1 MGFMDLIN
9 KAGKRSSSEIE
20 EEHIE
25 EATAEEEHNEQEEAY
40 DVDSVYA
47 EDDTEEAESDEI
59 YASDDVYESSEDVYK
74 STDTQDDSI
83 YEQISNSEENEED
96 YTVEAHGIKE
106 KLGSTA
112 KSGCNIVV
120 TGCCGCGNSTVA
132 YNLAVVLAKLGFKTL
147 IVDFDT
153 IDRALSYVGADS
165 YEALGLESMSLE
177 SAINQG
183 VRLGS
188 AIRGVRKGLYA
199 IGLGAAVD
207 AYSFEETVKVEN
219 IAKFMSDAKNQFE
232 FVVYDI
238 PLYTSIGK
246 CTTAVSICD
255 RLLLTSGANTSDM
268 MKTVTALTNIE
279 DDTLLRMMFTKST
292 PVFTKM
298 KQGGLILGRKT
309 ASEKDIVKQADA
321 IIQWLAGEDIGVH
334 FSDMNRAVSIKYD
347 DKYDECWYKKPAVSC
362 SKEISND
369 FLNLISRAI

>member
-1 MGFMDLIN
+1 MGFRDLIN
-9 KAGKRSSSEIE
+9 KASKRSSSEIE
-20 EEHIE
+20 DEHID
-25 EATAEEEHNEQEEAY
+25 EATAEEEHNENEEAY
-40 DVDSVYA
+40 DIDSVYGEDST
-47 EDDTEEAESDEI
+47 EDDESDDI
-59 YASDDVYESSEDVYK
+59 YASDDVYESSENVYE
-74 STDTQDDSI
+74 STDSQDDSI
-83 YEQISNSEENEED
+83 YEQISSSDESEED
-96 YTVEAHGIKE
+96 YTVGAQGIRE
-106 KLGSTA
+106 KLESTA

-132 YNLAVVLAKLGFKTL
+132 YNLAVTLAKLGFKTL

-153 IDRALSYVGADS
+153 IDRSLSYIGSDS

-207 AYSFEETVKVEN
+207 AYSFDETVKVDN
-219 IAKFMSDAKNQFE
+219 IAKFMSDAKTQFE

-238 PLYTSIGK
+238 PLYTSLGK
-246 CTTAVSICD
+246 CMTAVSICD
-255 RLLLTSGANTSDM
+255 RLLLTSGASTSDM
-268 MKTVTALTNIE
+268 MKTITALTNIE

-292 PVFTKM
+292 PVFTKVR
-298 KQGGLILGRKT
+298 QGGLILGKKT
-309 ASEKDIVKQADA
+309 ASERDIVKQADA
-321 IIQWLAGEDIGVH
+321 IIKWLAGEDIGVH
-334 FSDMNRAVSIKYD
+334 FSDMNKAVSIKYD
-347 DKYDECWYKKPAVSC
+347 EKYDECWYRKPAVSC

>member
-1 MGFMDLIN
+1 MGFMELIN
-9 KAGKRSSSEIE
+9 KTGKKSSSEVE

-25 EATAEEEHNEQEEAY
+25 EATAEYDYNEHGEEY
-40 DVDSVYA
+40 DVDSVYE
-47 EDDTEEAESDEI
+47 EDNMEEAESEDT
-59 YASDDVYESSEDVYK
+59 YASDDVYESNEDDY
-74 STDTQDDSI
+74 DSI
-83 YEQISNSEENEED
+83 DSHADNIYDQISSSEESEED
-96 YTVEAHGIKE
+96 YTVGAQAIKE
-106 KLGSTA
+106 KLESTA

-153 IDRALSYVGADS
+153 IDRALSYIGADS

-232 FVVYDI
+232 FIVYDI

-268 MKTVTALTNIE
+268 MKTITALTNIE
-279 DDTLLRMMFTKST
+279 DDTLLRIMFTKST

-298 KQGGLILGRKT
+298 KQGGLVLGRKT
-309 ASEKDIVKQADA
+309 TSEKDIVRQADA

>member
-1 MGFMDLIN
+1 MLF
-9 KAGKRSSSEIE
+9 RS
-20 EEHIE
+20 
-25 EATAEEEHNEQEEAY
+25 
-40 DVDSVYA
+40 
-47 EDDTEEAESDEI
+47 
-59 YASDDVYESSEDVYK
+59 
-74 STDTQDDSI
+74 
-83 YEQISNSEENEED
+83 
-96 YTVEAHGIKE
+96 
-106 KLGSTA
+106 
-112 KSGCNIVV
+112 NIVV

-153 IDRALSYVGADS
+153 VDRSLSYIGSDS

-219 IAKFMSDAKNQFE
+219 IAKFMSDAKTQFE

-238 PLYTSIGK
+238 PLYTSLGK

-255 RLLLTSGANTSDM
+255 RLLLTSGANTSDI
-268 MKTVTALTNIE
+268 MKTITALTNIE

-298 KQGGLILGRKT
+298 KQGGLVLGRKT
-309 ASEKDIVKQADA
+309 TSEKDIVKHADA

-334 FSDMNRAVSIKYD
+334 FSDMNKAVSIKYD
-347 DKYDECWYKKPAVSC
+347 EKYDECWYRKPAVSC

>member
-1 MGFMDLIN
+1 MGFKDLIN
-9 KAGKRSSSEIE
+9 KAGKRSSSEVE
-20 EEHIE
+20 EEHIDN
-25 EATAEEEHNEQEEAY
+25 TTEEENNENDDAY
-40 DVDSVYA
+40 DIDSAYE
-47 EDDTEEAESDEI
+47 EDSTEETESDDI
-59 YASDDVYESSEDVYK
+59 YASEDVYESSEEVYAG
-74 STDTQDDSI
+74 TNQQDDSI
-83 YEQISNSEENEED
+83 YDQISSSEESEED
-96 YTVEAHGIKE
+96 YTVGSQSIRE
-106 KLGSTA
+106 KLASTA

-153 IDRALSYVGADS
+153 VDRSLSYIGSDS

-219 IAKFMSDAKNQFE
+219 IAKFMSDAKTQFE

-238 PLYTSIGK
+238 PLYTSLGK

-255 RLLLTSGANTSDM
+255 RLLLTSGANTSDI
-268 MKTVTALTNIE
+268 MKTITALTNIE

-309 ASEKDIVKQADA
+309 TSEKDIVKHADA

-334 FSDMNRAVSIKYD
+334 FSDMNKAVSIKYD
-347 DKYDECWYKKPAVSC
+347 EKYDECWYRKPAVSC

>member
-1 MGFMDLIN
+1 MGFKDLIN
-9 KAGKRSSSEIE
+9 KACKRSSSEVE
-20 EEHIE
+20 EEHIDN
-25 EATAEEEHNEQEEAY
+25 TTEEENDENDDAY
-40 DVDSVYA
+40 DIDSAYE
-47 EDDTEEAESDEI
+47 EDNTEEAEPDDI
-59 YASDDVYESSEDVYK
+59 YASEDVYESSEDVYAG
-74 STDTQDDSI
+74 TNQQDDSI
-83 YEQISNSEENEED
+83 YDQISSSEESDED
-96 YTVEAHGIKE
+96 YTVGSQSIRE
-106 KLGSTA
+106 KLASTA

-153 IDRALSYVGADS
+153 VDRSLSYIGSDS

-219 IAKFMSDAKNQFE
+219 IAKFMSDAKTQFE

-238 PLYTSIGK
+238 PLYTSLGK

-255 RLLLTSGANTSDM
+255 RLLLTSGANTSDI
-268 MKTVTALTNIE
+268 MKTITALTNIE

-298 KQGGLILGRKT
+298 KQGCLILGRKT
-309 ASEKDIVKQADA
+309 TSEKDIVKHADA

-334 FSDMNRAVSIKYD
+334 FSDMNKAVSIKYD
-347 DKYDECWYKKPAVSC
+347 EKYDECWYRKPVVSC

>member
-1 MGFMDLIN
+1 MGFKDLIN
-9 KAGKRSSSEIE
+9 KAGKRSSSEEE
-20 EEHIE
+20 EEHIDN
-25 EATAEEEHNEQEEAY
+25 TTEEENNENDDAY
-40 DVDSVYA
+40 DIDSAYE
-47 EDDTEEAESDEI
+47 EDSTEEAESDDI
-59 YASDDVYESSEDVYK
+59 YASEDVYESSDEAYAG
-74 STDTQDDSI
+74 TNQQDDSI
-83 YEQISNSEENEED
+83 YDQISSEESEED
-96 YTVEAHGIKE
+96 YTVGSQSIRE
-106 KLGSTA
+106 KLASTA

-153 IDRALSYVGADS
+153 VDRSLSYIGSDS

-219 IAKFMSDAKNQFE
+219 IAKFMSDAKTQFE

-238 PLYTSIGK
+238 PLYTSLGK

-255 RLLLTSGANTSDM
+255 RLLLTSGANTSDI
-268 MKTVTALTNIE
+268 MKTITALTNIE

-298 KQGGLILGRKT
+298 KQGCLILGRKT
-309 ASEKDIVKQADA
+309 TSEKDIVKHADA

-334 FSDMNRAVSIKYD
+334 FSDMNKAVSIKYD
-347 DKYDECWYKKPAVSC
+347 EKYDECWHRKPAVSC

>member
-1 MGFMDLIN
+1 MGFKDLIN
-9 KAGKRSSSEIE
+9 KAGKKSNSTVE
-20 EEHIE
+20 EENIE
-25 EATAEEEHNEQEEAY
+25 NIPAEEENIENDDAY
-40 DVDSVYA
+40 DIDSVYV
-47 EDDTEEAESDEI
+47 EESKEEAESDDI
-59 YASDDVYESSEDVYK
+59 YASDDVYESSDDGYNG
-74 STDTQDDSI
+74 TDLHEESI
-83 YEQISNSEENEED
+83 YDQISDSEESEED
-96 YTVEAHGIKE
+96 YTVGSQGIRE
-106 KLGSTA
+106 KLESTA

-132 YNLAVVLAKLGFKTL
+132 YNLAVTLAKLGFKTL

-153 IDRALSYVGADS
+153 IDRSLSYIGSDS

-207 AYSFEETVKVEN
+207 AYSFEETVKVDN
-219 IAKFMSDAKNQFE
+219 IAKFMSDAKTQFE

-238 PLYTSIGK
+238 PLYTSLGK

-255 RLLLTSGANTSDM
+255 RLLLTSGASTSEI
-268 MKTVTALTNIE
+268 MKTITALTNIE

-298 KQGGLILGRKT
+298 RQGGLILGKKT
-309 ASEKDIVKQADA
+309 TSERDIVKQADA
-321 IIQWLAGEDIGVH
+321 IIKWLAGEDIGVH
-334 FSDMNRAVSIKYD
+334 FSDMNKAVPIKYD
-347 DKYDECWYKKPAVSC
+347 EKYDECWYKKPAVSC

>member
-1 MGFMDLIN
+1 MGFKDLIN
-9 KAGKRSSSEIE
+9 KAGKRSSSEVE
-20 EEHIE
+20 EEHIDN
-25 EATAEEEHNEQEEAY
+25 TTEEENDENDDAY
-40 DVDSVYA
+40 DIDSAYE
-47 EDDTEEAESDEI
+47 EDNTEEAEPDDI
-59 YASDDVYESSEDVYK
+59 YASEDVYESSEDVYAG
-74 STDTQDDSI
+74 TNQQDDSI
-83 YEQISNSEENEED
+83 YDQISSSEESDED
-96 YTVEAHGIKE
+96 YTVGSQSIRE
-106 KLGSTA
+106 KLASTA

-153 IDRALSYVGADS
+153 VDRSLSYIGSDS
-165 YEALGLESMSLE
+165 YGALGLESMSLE

-219 IAKFMSDAKNQFE
+219 IAKFMSDAKTQFE

-238 PLYTSIGK
+238 PLYTSLGK

-255 RLLLTSGANTSDM
+255 RLLLTSGANTSDI
-268 MKTVTALTNIE
+268 MKTITALTNIE

-298 KQGGLILGRKT
+298 KQGCLILGRKT
-309 ASEKDIVKQADA
+309 TSEKDIVKHADA

-334 FSDMNRAVSIKYD
+334 FSDMNKAVSIKYD
-347 DKYDECWYKKPAVSC
+347 EKYDECWYRKPVVSC